1 MTLPQDT
8 SFSSQL
14 ETMVGGALVRDLGV
28 GGVVVESGSGT
39 PKDREASRDEVNR
52 RVASEVMCEFVTLK

>member
-14 ETMVGGALVRDLGV
+14 EAMVDGALVRDLGV

-39 PKDREASRDEVNR
+39 PKDRDEVNR
-52 RVASEVMCEFVTLK
+52 RVVSEVMCEFVTLK